1 MRKWALSAVAFLLMA
16 SICFTGCSGT
26 AKASKDVNTPS
37 PAKAADTFL
46 QKTEV
51 IDKTEDGVMVRTAI
65 PVFSGFSGAEKLNKE
80 IQKIS
85 VDSIAEVKEQA
96 KELGNSAAAGHLYF
110 ISFYDSFLD
119 GDVLSVR
126 IYNENYTGGAHGF
139 RWIRTF
145 NVNIKTGETYETAGA
160 LFKDPQAGT
169 KQITDKILADIKRHP
184 ELYFPE
190 AAQTVEALKG
200 KYPFYLDG
208 QNLIVYFQL
217 YDIAPYAAG
226 IPEFAFPLKDLQTKM
241 PLGGHTRGDIR
252 LNGKDI
258 QFTDQVVSNQDG
270 DFLPL
275 KDTAKALSLTVTQKD
290 GKYFVDGKAVKPVM
304 MDGKAYLPLETFN
317 ELLKDA
323 GKNGFVV
330 FDGQILR
337 MFADNNTGKEIQ
349 LGYRPEN
356 EPSGSSHSSSSAAAK
371 PESKEVKK
379 IGYIKK
385 FDAKAGT
392 LAFDEVE
399 WLTAE
404 DDKARLKELGQ
415 NPDDLPDGYYI
426 YNPSKKTENFK
437 LSDKV
442 EYLILNKNQ
451 ISQTE
456 KSNAKG
462 LEEDLKENYNPF
474 HLTIQNNQVVQ
485 IEEQYVP

>member
-26 AKASKDVNTPS
+26 AKASKDVNSPS
-37 PAKAADTFL
+37 PAKAADPFL

-51 IDKTEDGVMVRTAI
+51 INKTEDGVMVRTAI

-85 VDSIAEVKEQA
+85 VDGIAEVKEQA

-145 NVNIKTGETYETAGA
+145 NVNIKTRETYETAGA

-226 IPEFAFPLKDLQTKM
+226 IPEFVFPLKDLQTKM

-275 KDTAKALSLTVTQKD
+275 NDTAKALSLTVTQKD

-337 MFADNNTGKEIQ
+337 MFADDNTGKEIR

-356 EPSGSSHSSSSAAAK
+356 EPSSAKSSSPAAAK
-371 PESKEVKK
+371 QESKEIKK

-392 LAFDEVE
+392 IAFDEVE

-426 YNPSKKTENFK
+426 YNSSKKTENLK

-442 EYLILNKNQ
+442 EYLIINYGNAP
-451 ISQTE
+451 QTE
-456 KSNAKG
+456 KSDAKE
-462 LEEDLKENYNPF
+462 LAKTQNQIHKPLHHP
-474 HLTIQNNQVVQ
+474 IQGNQVVQ

>member
-1 MRKWALSAVAFLLMA
+1 MK
-16 SICFTGCSGT
+16 I
-26 AKASKDVNTPS
+26 
-37 PAKAADTFL
+37 
-46 QKTEV
+46 
-51 IDKTEDGVMVRTAI
+51 
-65 PVFSGFSGAEKLNKE
+65 
-80 IQKIS
+80 IQ
-85 VDSIAEVKEQA
+85 
-96 KELGNSAAAGHLYF
+96 
-110 ISFYDSFLD
+110 
-119 GDVLSVR
+119 
-126 IYNENYTGGAHGF
+126 GAHGF

-169 KQITDKILADIKRHP
+169 KRITDKILADIKRHP

-190 AAQTVEALKG
+190 AVQTVEALKE

-217 YDIAPYAAG
+217 YDITPYAAG
-226 IPEFAFPLKDLQTKM
+226 IPEFALKDLQTKV

-258 QFTDQVVSNQDG
+258 QFTDQVVSNQNG

-275 KDTAKALSLTVTQKD
+275 NDTAKALSLTVTQKD

-356 EPSGSSHSSSSAAAK
+356 EPSPSSQSSSSAAAK

-385 FDAKAGT
+385 FDA
-392 LAFDEVE
+392 E
-399 WLTAE
+399 
-404 DDKARLKELGQ
+404 
-415 NPDDLPDGYYI
+415 
-426 YNPSKKTENFK
+426 
-437 LSDKV
+437 
-442 EYLILNKNQ
+442 
-451 ISQTE
+451 
-456 KSNAKG
+456 
-462 LEEDLKENYNPF
+462 
-474 HLTIQNNQVVQ
+474 HLRSTKWNG
-485 IEEQYVP
+485 